1 MRFLL
6 HQSKSLVSLDRQT
19 HVGADMFFP
28 CFCNPHASPQDY
40 KKFKL
45 KNLKAMR
52 DFFEARLAATN
63 AEIETVER
71 QISMSEGS
79 EAA

>member
-1 MRFLL
+1 
-6 HQSKSLVSLDRQT
+6 
-19 HVGADMFFP
+19 MFFP
-28 CFCNPHASPQDY
+28 FCCSPHQASPQDF

-71 QISMSEGS
+71 QLSTLESS

>member
-1 MRFLL
+1 
-6 HQSKSLVSLDRQT
+6 
-19 HVGADMFFP
+19 MFFP
-28 CFCNPHASPQDY
+28 FCCGPHHQHSPQDY

-45 KNLKAMR
+45 KNLKAIR
-52 DFFEARLAATN
+52 DFLEARLAATN

-71 QISMSEGS
+71 QISVAEGA

>member
-1 MRFLL
+1 
-6 HQSKSLVSLDRQT
+6 
-19 HVGADMFFP
+19 MFFP
-28 CFCNPHASPQDY
+28 SCCSPHQTSPKDF

-71 QISMSEGS
+71 QLSTLENS